1 MELLCNMSPMLHVPR
16 PQVCPL
22 RLSLLPSLIPS
33 LILNSHLALAHLRP
47 LHCRPIHRVIT
58 DTLSSLFAFIYMS
71 LSCFLCTILI
81 LSPGCDF
88 NGPIWN
94 ITGVPTAGDDVIITS
109 DVQTT
114 IFANSTSISLNSLW
128 IGGNGT
134 SAAITIVLTNCVL
147 NITEST
153 SMSYTS
159 SCLHINLTSLPQS
172 HIHLTLSLWDFLL
185 VFLSSPPFPFPRHL
199 PPPLLIAICLDKI
212 GLYWGDSILELYSST
227 LNSQDVHGATLFAT
241 NGVSFVFVVSL
252 CRGRGKGE

>member
-1 MELLCNMSPMLHVPR
+1 MQYVPNAACATPSGLSSSSLPVPLSHPVLKTSPLLN
-16 PQVCPL
+16 L
-22 RLSLLPSLIPS
+22 RT
-33 LILNSHLALAHLRP
+33 P
-47 LHCRPIHRVIT
+47 LHCLPSHHRHLLLAVR
-58 DTLSSLFAFIYMS
+58 LHLYVS
-71 LSCFLCTILI
+71 LSCFLCSILI
-81 LSPGCDF
+81 HQPGCDF

-159 SCLHINLTSLPQS
+159 SCLHLNLTSLPKS
-172 HIHLTLSLWDFLL
+172 
-185 VFLSSPPFPFPRHL
+185 R
-199 PPPLLIAICLDKI
+199 
-212 GLYWGDSILELYSST
+212 
-227 LNSQDVHGATLFAT
+227 
-241 NGVSFVFVVSL
+241 
-252 CRGRGKGE
+252 

>member
-22 RLSLLPSLIPS
+22 RLSLLPSLI
-33 LILNSHLALAHLRP
+33 LYSHLSLAQLRPP
-47 LHCRPIHRVIT
+47 LHCLPSHHRHLLLAVR
-58 DTLSSLFAFIYMS
+58 LHLYVS
-71 LSCFLCTILI
+71 LSCFLCSILI
-81 LSPGCDF
+81 HQPGCDF

-134 SAAITIVLTNCVL
+134 SAAITIVLNNCVL

-159 SCLHINLTSLPQS
+159 SCLHLNLTSLPQS
-172 HIHLTLSLWDFLL
+172 H
-185 VFLSSPPFPFPRHL
+185 
-199 PPPLLIAICLDKI
+199 
-212 GLYWGDSILELYSST
+212 
-227 LNSQDVHGATLFAT
+227 
-241 NGVSFVFVVSL
+241 
-252 CRGRGKGE
+252 